1 MGEFRG
7 TGNEDDAKC
16 GTGNEDDAKCGKD
29 CSTDSYM
36 DNSSN
41 TNDDDYAECS
51 LGDHNKS
58 KPNDPSSSHNVFHSV
73 EEDNVALDEYWNIV
87 QMNFQTEDECYNFYN
102 SYAKRKGFSVRKD
115 IVRREKRVGAIE
127 YRRFVCSKEGIRD
140 PSLVKPED
148 REFALQEDFEYGVYD
163 DQTNMVEQII
173 QLEIRRSSGRM
184 SLNGIKKLNLLRAS
198 KETLQV
204 KDGELQNLANNIR
217 ARDATIKEI
226 ADKLTQTAQAAEA
239 AASATHTMDE
249 HRRLLCSEIE
259 RLRHYKQWKD
269 KCNNPCS
276 RLSKEKDQLLKE
288 RDAALQEAHMW
299 RTELGKA
306 REQAVVQEATIARV
320 DGMLRAS
327 EADAWMKTLEC
338 TQVWM
343 LQRLGGSVHI
353 IHHIPED
360 HTSMADGLPVRRN
373 AGYILEQSYY
383 FTSIVDIVLCFA
395 GFLTN

>member
-198 KETLQV
+198 KQIHATEHTWLIICRQDLALIESLKIVVILYDINLHCLETLQV

-276 RLSKEKDQLLKE
+276 R
-288 RDAALQEAHMW
+288 
-299 RTELGKA
+299 
-306 REQAVVQEATIARV
+306 
-320 DGMLRAS
+320 
-327 EADAWMKTLEC
+327 
-338 TQVWM
+338 
-343 LQRLGGSVHI
+343 
-353 IHHIPED
+353 
-360 HTSMADGLPVRRN
+360 
-373 AGYILEQSYY
+373 
-383 FTSIVDIVLCFA
+383 
-395 GFLTN
+395 